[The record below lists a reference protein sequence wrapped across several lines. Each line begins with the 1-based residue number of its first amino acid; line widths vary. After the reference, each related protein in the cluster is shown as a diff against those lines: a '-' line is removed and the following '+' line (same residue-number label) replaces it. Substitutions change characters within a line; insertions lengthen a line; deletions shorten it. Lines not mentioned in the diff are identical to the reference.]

1 VYETIGAA
9 IAGLA
14 IGGGAAFF
22 LGRRGHD
29 PEELEQIKAEAD
41 AKARAARDEAEASA
55 AAEIAAMTERVESEL
70 ADTRSDQKS
79 RENKLRKEEDELEQ
93 RTEHLRHQEKS
104 LTRREKDLGRREK
117 KLDNREQTLGSL
129 ADEHKERL
137 ESIASL
143 SQEEARD
150 VLMDE
155 VRESAMKASIDKI
168 RTIEQEAKSVA
179 QERARMIIASAIQR
193 YASEHVG
200 DRTVSA
206 VRLPSEDMKGR
217 IIGREGRNIRAF
229 ESASGCD
236 VVIDESPDTVMVS
249 SFNPVRREVA
259 RLALGKLLEDGRIHP
274 ARIEEVVART
284 RKEVDQIV
292 RKKGEAAAL
301 EVEIAGLHPEIV
313 KALGR
318 LHFVNSFAQ
327 NVLRHSIEVATL
339 AGMMADEL
347 GLKRKQAVRAG
358 LLHDIG
364 KGVEHEAEGN
374 TSEVGAALCR
384 KHGESKVVIHTIG
397 ALHEEA
403 KQTSALSQIV
413 SAAKKLSASRPGARR
428 ESLAAYIKRL
438 EDLEEFVNDFDGVE
452 RCYAIQ
458 SGSEVRVMVD
468 NARMSDRDA
477 DLLSREIARRI
488 GSELSVQGDIKV
500 TVIRSVRAIQYAR

>member
-9 IAGLA
+9 LAGLA
-14 IGGGAAFF
+14 AGGGVAFF
-22 LGRRGHD
+22 LARRGHD
-29 PEELEQIKAEAD
+29 PEELERIQEEAQAKAQAAREEAD
-41 AKARAARDEAEASA
+41 AKA
-55 AAEIAAMTERVESEL
+55 AAEIASMTERVENEV
-70 ADTRSDQKS
+70 ADTRSEQKS
-79 RENKLRKEEDELEQ
+79 REDRLRQEENELEQ
-93 RTEHLRHQEKS
+93 RTEQLRHQEKS

-117 KLDNREQTLGSL
+117 KLDSRDELLTSL

-155 VRESAMKASIDKI
+155 VRESAMKASVDKI
-168 RTIEQEAKSVA
+168 RTIEQEAQSLA
-179 QERARMIIASAIQR
+179 QERARMIISSAIQR

-229 ESASGCD
+229 EAASGCD

-292 RKKGEAAAL
+292 RKRGEAAAL
-301 EVEIAGLHPEIV
+301 EVEIAGVHPEII
-313 KALGR
+313 KMLGR

-327 NVLRHSIEVATL
+327 NVLRHSVEVAML

-364 KGVEHEAEGN
+364 KAVEHEAEGN

-384 KHGESKVVIHTIG
+384 KHGESKVVVHTIG
-397 ALHEEA
+397 TLHDES
-403 KQTSALSQIV
+403 KQNTPLAQIV
-413 SAAKKLSASRPGARR
+413 AAAKILSEARPGARR

-438 EDLEEFVNDFDGVE
+438 EDLEAFVNDFDGVE
-452 RCYAIQ
+452 RCFAIQ

-477 DLLSREIARRI
+477 DLLAREIARRI
-488 GSELSVQGDIKV
+488 GAELSIQGDVKV